1 VGIYHAN
8 RLMHIIVMDDND
20 CFMYTLELVED
31 LDTKQVF
38 IKANGEMINS
48 LYEEDLSK
56 LTLSDFAYNQCLYYL
71 YKQFLKIMEAFG

>member
-1 VGIYHAN
+1 MGIYHAN
-8 RLMHIIVMDDND
+8 RLMHIIVMDDDD
-20 CFMYTLELVED
+20 CILYSLELVED

-56 LTLSDFAYNQCLYYL
+56 LTLSDFGYNQCLYYL
-71 YKQFLKIMEAFG
+71 YKQFLKMMKAFG